1 MNSIDKI
8 TNQTIRKLILE
19 SEWGRMVRN
28 GELEKY
34 LIDEVH
40 EFIDAVEEG
49 KEDHMM
55 EEAADVVM
63 MLMYL
68 VMKNKSY
75 TDENVIENILD
86 RINQKLRS
94 RYSVFFEGISDGSE
108 EDNWKQTKFVEKEI
122 LPYLFCPNQDC
133 DQYGKRN
140 KGQLEFKDGS
150 VSCHTCRRKWK
161 VDGNSLLLARC
172 KCRRR
177 LMEDLEK
184 YFSEYLHNRT
194 ISANEYFASHLDDY
208 QRVMRYAASYPVG
221 YQVMQDYLTQ
231 GDYDAARLN
240 EFLMLPLRDYIQYT
254 FYGREESFRMRVSI
268 SDMLIQWMNKG
279 YIRFRDMFCRGG
291 NLKDRK
297 LLLDCI
303 RNIIASVNVTMTKS
317 EMEDLN
323 ADEVVCQGR
332 KREGKLLLQYAMPR
346 EVLRRGIVIR
356 LYTDRIT
363 HITDIAGIVYALI
376 IKTEIL
382 HKEDILL
389 RIYDDNGLSK
399 KSDFNALMSD
409 MYPKIKS
416 TEVVTED

>member
-1 MNSIDKI
+1 MNSIDNI

-19 SEWGRMVRN
+19 SEWGRMAKN
-28 GELEKY
+28 KELEKY

-40 EFIDAVEEG
+40 EFIEAIEEG

-68 VMKNKSY
+68 VMKNKSQS
-75 TDENVIENILD
+75 DGNVIESILD

-94 RYSVFFEGISDGSE
+94 RYSVFFDGISDGSE
-108 EDNWKQTKFVEKEI
+108 EENWKQTKFVEKEI

-150 VSCHTCRRKWK
+150 ASCDTCRRKWR
-161 VDGNSLLLARC
+161 VDGNSLLLPRN
-172 KCRRR
+172 KCRRK
-177 LMEDLEK
+177 LMENLEK

-208 QRVMRYAASYPVG
+208 QSVMRYAASYPVG

-231 GDYDAARLN
+231 GDYDVAKLS
-240 EFLMLPLRDYIQYT
+240 EFLMIPLRDYIQYT
-254 FYGREESFRMRVSI
+254 FYRREESFQMRGSI

-279 YIRFRDMFCRGG
+279 YIRFRDMFCRDG

-297 LLLDCI
+297 LLLDCV
-303 RNIIASVNVTMTKS
+303 RNIIASVNVTVTRS

-323 ADEVVCQGR
+323 ADEVVCQGE
-332 KREGKLLLQYAMPR
+332 KREGKLLLQYAMPKEMQR
-346 EVLRRGIVIR
+346 KGIVIR
-356 LYTDRIT
+356 LYTDKIT
-363 HITDIAGIVYALI
+363 HITDIAGIMYALI

-382 HKEDILL
+382 HREDLLL
-389 RIYDDNGLSK
+389 RIYDDNESFRK
-399 KSDFNALMSD
+399 PDFNALILD

-416 TEVVTED
+416 TEVVTGD

>member
-1 MNSIDKI
+1 MNSIDDI

-63 MLMYL
+63 ILMYL
-68 VMKNKSY
+68 VMKNKRHS
-75 TDENVIENILD
+75 DENVIANILD

-108 EDNWKQTKFVEKEI
+108 EENWKQTKFVEKEI
-122 LPYLFCPNQDC
+122 LPYLFCPNQAC

-140 KGQLEFKDGS
+140 KGQLEFKDGLAL
-150 VSCHTCRRKWK
+150 CHTCRSKRR
-161 VDGNSLLLARC
+161 VDGNSLLLPRC
-172 KCRRR
+172 KYRRK

-208 QRVMRYAASYPVG
+208 QRVMRYVASYPVG
-221 YQVMQDYLTQ
+221 YQMMQDYLTQ
-231 GDYDAARLN
+231 GDHDAAKLN
-240 EFLMLPLRDYIQYT
+240 EFLMIPLRDYIQYT
-254 FYGREESFRMRVSI
+254 FYGREESFQMRVSI
-268 SDMLIQWMNKG
+268 SDMLIKWMNKG
-279 YIRFRDMFCRGG
+279 YIRFRGMFCRDS

-303 RNIIASVNVTMTKS
+303 RNIVASVNVTITKS
-317 EMEDLN
+317 EMENLN
-323 ADEVVCQGR
+323 ANEVICQGE
-332 KREGKLLLQYAMPR
+332 KKEGKLLLQYAMPK
-346 EVLRRGIVIR
+346 EMQRRGIVIR
-356 LYTDRIT
+356 LYTNRIT
-363 HITDIAGIVYALI
+363 HITDIAGIMYALI
-376 IKTEIL
+376 IKTEIM
-382 HKEDILL
+382 HTEDILL
-389 RIYDDNGLSK
+389 CIYEDNGLFG
-399 KSDFNALMSD
+399 KSDINALMLD
-409 MYPKIKS
+409 MYPKIKD
-416 TEVVTED
+416 TEVVTKD